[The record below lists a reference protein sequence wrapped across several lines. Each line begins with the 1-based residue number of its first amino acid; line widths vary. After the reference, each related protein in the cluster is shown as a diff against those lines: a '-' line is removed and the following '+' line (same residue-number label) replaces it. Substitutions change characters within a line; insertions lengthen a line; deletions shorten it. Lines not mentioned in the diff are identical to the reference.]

1 MKTIRIIPHG
11 YLKELI
17 PQPVELAGDSVADL
31 IKGLCKV
38 TGALD
43 PRPGEP
49 RHCLRIPGYDSEQKL
64 YEALPDDLE
73 EIHVYPNF
81 FGGFGGKGGFMKIV
95 LGAVLIA
102 ASFTGIGAVAAPAI
116 FGAGATWGS
125 IMFNFGLSLV
135 LGGLLEFLSPAP
147 QLDLTSQVG
156 ANDPAA
162 SRYFGAD
169 RNTVKIGTRIPLV
182 YGRHEVY
189 GHYLSFNVTS
199 SHVA

>member
-17 PQPVELAGDSVADL
+17 PQPVELAGESVADI

-38 TGALD
+38 TGGALD
-43 PRPGEP
+43 PKPGEP

-64 YEALPDDLE
+64 YEPIADDVE
-73 EIHVYPNF
+73 EIHIYPNF

-102 ASFTGIGAVAAPAI
+102 ASFFMPAAITGLSLL
-116 FGAGATWGS
+116 GS
-125 IMFNFGLSLV
+125 TVGSMMFNFGLSLV

-162 SRYFGAD
+162 ARYFGAD

-182 YGRHEVY
+182 YGLHEVY